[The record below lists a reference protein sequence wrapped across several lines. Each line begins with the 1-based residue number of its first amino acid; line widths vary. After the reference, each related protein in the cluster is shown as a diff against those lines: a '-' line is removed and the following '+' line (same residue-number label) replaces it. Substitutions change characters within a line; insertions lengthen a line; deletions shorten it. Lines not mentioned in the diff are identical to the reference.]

1 METGTRRI
9 NIMKLVL
16 IGIYLVLTTSGVVL
30 MKLGGNAGTI
40 SLANKEITVGM
51 SLISAAGFLCYIC
64 SFLLYTRIVMMFDL
78 SYIVPICTGIVQ
90 IATLVTACLVLKEPI
105 HLQGIIGV
113 ILIIIGIAV
122 MNIKK

>member
-1 METGTRRI
+1 
-9 NIMKLVL
+9 MKLVL